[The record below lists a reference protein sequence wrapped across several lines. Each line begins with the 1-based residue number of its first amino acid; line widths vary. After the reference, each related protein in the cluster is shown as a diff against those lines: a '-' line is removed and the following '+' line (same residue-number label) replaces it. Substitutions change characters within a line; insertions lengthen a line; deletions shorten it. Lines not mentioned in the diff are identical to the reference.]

1 MISSTFRV
9 KTKRGHRFNLIPN
22 HGSLHLSFSPS
33 TPLGLPEPYEKKCTF
48 TKTNIQIAKDLKKKK
63 ERRLGRGLMM
73 FYETLWFAAS
83 VIGPAC

>member
-1 MISSTFRV
+1 MISS
-9 KTKRGHRFNLIPN
+9 
-22 HGSLHLSFSPS
+22 
-33 TPLGLPEPYEKKCTF
+33 TF
-48 TKTNIQIAKDLKKKK
+48 TKTNIQIVKDLKKKK